1 MLPCRRGTW
10 KRPAVVDEMGPAL
23 QPACLSAPA
32 RVSKHEHALAVE
44 LAVLL
49 HIGADIIPRGQKLT
63 VELCHSRAP
72 PPGAGCRSVRAHDS
86 ISGSGNGA
94 TGPAWATGPTREVT
108 CSNCLRCA
116 TGPAG
121 HTGPT
126 GPTGPTGEVK
136 VQNTRRRAPAGRGTA
151 LLEGSAKDTAIAS
164 RWTGSSTTE
173 RANCILARV
182 QALALAPDGGRLGG
196 SIKSAPRPLLWRRGR
211 DPQEGDD
218 GR

>member
-1 MLPCRRGTW
+1 
-10 KRPAVVDEMGPAL
+10 
-23 QPACLSAPA
+23 
-32 RVSKHEHALAVE
+32 
-44 LAVLL
+44 
-49 HIGADIIPRGQKLT
+49 IGADIIPRGQKLT

-136 VQNTRRRAPAGRGTA
+136 VQTPGGVRRQGEARLSLRVPRRTLRSPPAGPDPA
-151 LLEGSAKDTAIAS
+151 PQNVQIA
-164 RWTGSSTTE
+164 
-173 RANCILARV
+173 
-182 QALALAPDGGRLGG
+182 
-196 SIKSAPRPLLWRRGR
+196 
-211 DPQEGDD
+211 
-218 GR
+218 